1 MEILL
6 LVLLILGF
14 ILLTGGTGEKT
25 RSQPPPSPEP
35 TKQDKAIIE
44 WLWGQFGGA
53 IAFMSDSGKN
63 LLIERI
69 RNSPG
74 RSIK

>member
-6 LVLLILGF
+6 LALLILGF

-25 RSQPPPSPEP
+25 RSQPPPPPEP

-53 IAFMSDSGKN
+53 ITSMSDSGKC

-69 RNSPG
+69 KNAPD